1 MSQARIFA
9 VMVLYKRSLEE
20 SETFSTLRS
29 LLQKRTDLAGAISL
43 LLYDNSPVA
52 QEVPVLPIPTQYISN
67 PANPGL
73 AAAYSAGLQLAG
85 QETADWLLLLDQDTT
100 LTPEYLEEISSGA
113 VHLLSDRKIVA
124 IVPKLSDKG
133 VLCSPLYPPTYGP
146 ARMIDRTTAGD
157 SSQRLHAFNSGAV
170 LRVSALKA
178 IGGFPEDFPLDYLD
192 HATFAAL
199 QDRGGRLHIL
209 NAILEHELSS
219 NVERNRDPN
228 FVQRQTGILDA
239 EYRFYKQ
246 YGSAGDRLR
255 RRLRLIRASLGR
267 VLRRRDRNQT
277 WRMLKSAFRP

>member
-1 MSQARIFA
+1 LAVIVLHKMPADQSQAFT
-9 VMVLYKRSLEE
+9 SLQAL
-20 SETFSTLRS
+20 SGHNRKVSATI
-29 LLQKRTDLAGAISL
+29 DLVVCDNTP
-43 LLYDNSPVA
+43 YDQPRPSA
-52 QEVPVLPIPTQYISN
+52 FQGLYISDKT
-67 PANPGL
+67 NPGL
-73 AAAYSAGLQLAG
+73 AKCYNLTLRI
-85 QETADWLLLLDQDTT
+85 ADEREIPWLLLLDQDTT

-170 LRVSALKA
+170 LRVSSLKA

-219 NVERNRDPN
+219 NVERNRDPD

-246 YGSAGDRLR
+246 YGSAGDRVR

>member
-1 MSQARIFA
+1 MSRARIFA

-20 SETFSTLRS
+20 SDTFSTLRS
-29 LLQKRTDLAGAISL
+29 LLQKRPDLAGAISL

-52 QEVPVLPIPTQYISN
+52 QEVPALPIPTQYISN

-73 AAAYSAGLQLAG
+73 VAAYSAGLQLAG

-100 LTPEYLEEISSGA
+100 LTEEYLEEISSGA

-146 ARMIDRTTAGD
+146 ARVIDRATSGD
-157 SSQRLHAFNSGAV
+157 FSQSLHVFNSGAL
-170 LRVSALKA
+170 LRVSSLKA

-209 NAILEHELSS
+209 NAVLEHELSS
-219 NVERNRDPN
+219 NMEGNRDPE
-228 FVQRQTGILDA
+228 FVQRQIGILDA

-246 YGSAGDRLR
+246 YGSAGDRFR

-267 VLRRRDRNQT
+267 VLRGRDKSQT

>member
-1 MSQARIFA
+1 MNRARIFA
-9 VMVLYKRSLEE
+9 VMVLYKRLLEE

-29 LLQKRTDLAGAISL
+29 ILQKRTDLAGAISL
-43 LLYDNSPVA
+43 LIYDNSPVA
-52 QEVPVLPIPTQYISN
+52 QEVQALPIPTQYISN

-100 LTPEYLEEISSGA
+100 LTEEYLEEISSGA
-113 VHLLSDRKIVA
+113 VHLLSDRKIVG
-124 IVPKLSDKG
+124 IVPKLSNKG

-157 SSQRLHAFNSGAV
+157 SSQRLHVFNSGAV
-170 LRVSALKA
+170 LRVSSLKT

-199 QDRGGRLHIL
+199 QDRGGQLHIL

-219 NVERNRDPN
+219 NVEGNRDPD
-228 FVQRQTGILDA
+228 FVQRQTSILDA

-246 YGSAGDRLR
+246 YGSAGDRTR

-267 VLRRRDRNQT
+267 VLRRKDKSQT